1 MAQEPKRGCGYRKC
15 GGLYLVGGGI
25 GVACDRLPY
34 ELSICPC
41 CSQGVKQARGWTW
54 IDVAKF
60 FQGPHSL
67 PVGAGSVAPPEKTWL
82 CYCGGTRGCPL
93 CLKPELLGKAGLLW
107 IGEKFYKSP
116 SDFVK
121 EGVTLGFSRRIK
133 AVPQGFKIGETW
145 VLLAHA
151 KAVPVDAVAGIPPV
165 EDEDFK
171 PGIFYVWLPSK
182 LEMIFK
188 ESERGSE
195 KVQAAE
201 KRGITPVFFADDDK
215 DHQGNVHDD
224 LAREQQEAE

>member
-1 MAQEPKRGCGYRKC
+1 M
-15 GGLYLVGGGI
+15 
-25 GVACDRLPY
+25 
-34 ELSICPC
+34 
-41 CSQGVKQARGWTW
+41 
-54 IDVAKF
+54 
-60 FQGPHSL
+60 
-67 PVGAGSVAPPEKTWL
+67 
-82 CYCGGTRGCPL
+82 
-93 CLKPELLGKAGLLW
+93 
-107 IGEKFYKSP
+107 
-116 SDFVK
+116 K